1 MVDLDFKSP
10 NSLKESIKAKYPDL
24 STEAQEATF
33 QDHKKYIGESTEKIL
48 DRQWKQYKLDNGL
61 P

>member
-1 MVDLDFKSP
+1 MVDLIFTSEHA
-10 NSLKESIKAKYPDL
+10 LKRSIKAKYPTL
-24 STEAQEATF
+24 SAEIQEATF

-48 DRQWKQYKLDNGL
+48 ARQWKQYKKDNNM